1 MGTGEP
7 IPLDDDPQTRPD
19 SNGRERE
26 SQPDLAGFQAARS
39 VGARIATA
47 SQA

>member
-7 IPLDDDPQTRPD
+7 IALDDDPQTRPD

-26 SQPDLAGFQAARS
+26 SQPDLAGFQAVRS
-39 VGARIATA
+39 VGARIATE